1 MNYTDLSE
9 FYVKHNAKNRP
20 GNKGTHTRIPDK
32 KLNVLGGSY
41 IIDDEDINDYYK
53 LYYEHV
59 FIKKQKEYITEKQLD
74 EGAIALDFDFRYDYS
89 VEERQ
94 HTPEHILDILLL
106 YLEELVTLE

>member
-41 IIDDEDINDYYK
+41 IIDDEDIADYYK

-74 EGAIALDFDFRYDYS
+74 EGAIALDFDFRYDLS
-89 VEERQ
+89 SIGKKIFSLIQ
-94 HTPEHILDILLL
+94 NGIDTIF
-106 YLEELVTLE
+106 LEVSF